1 MRCVFLLCLAR
12 FLYISKENKK
22 KMKNYIYLM
31 LSNSTA
37 DGRFT
42 ISAYNTLEDAQKK
55 LDTYIEAQKEI
66 EGISDDNIYIDR
78 HSHERLTLPG
88 FIVRDSDILVHVTVN
103 TKAHYDGKDRIVKTD
118 RYIVRVEIN

>member
-1 MRCVFLLCLAR
+1 
-12 FLYISKENKK
+12 
-22 KMKNYIYLM
+22 MKNYIYLM

-78 HSHERLTLPG
+78 HNLEMLTLPG
-88 FIVRDSDILVHVTVN
+88 FIVRDSDILVHVTIN

-118 RYIVRVEIN
+118 RYIVRVEIS